1 MRTAQDAFR
10 EDLTRIRGREGL
22 PIEVLDSVRLLGQGR
37 NDYLNAILDYNRAE
51 LELYVA
57 LGQPP
62 ANDLARP
69 APVPAGTVQPAIPE
83 PAAGPGGK

>member
-1 MRTAQDAFR
+1 M
-10 EDLTRIRGREGL
+10 

-37 NDYLNAILDYNRAE
+37 NDYVNAILDYNRAE

-62 ANDLARP
+62 ANVLARP
-69 APVPAGTVQPAIPE
+69 APAPADTTQPPL
-83 PAAGPGGK
+83 PAPGLDPMQR